1 MRMDRVAEKRNHKDN
16 NDEDPRERSHK
27 TPIPHIRSSSRRRAD
42 QGTVWEWER
51 SGGEWMRGVM
61 GEGEGRGV
69 EEVGRGPQLSLNGT
83 PVNVYG
89 VPSDGRIGWDGGDPA
104 ACSKS

>member
-1 MRMDRVAEKRNHKDN
+1 
-16 NDEDPRERSHK
+16 
-27 TPIPHIRSSSRRRAD
+27 
-42 QGTVWEWER
+42 
-51 SGGEWMRGVM
+51 MRGVM
-61 GEGEGRGV
+61 GDGEGRGV